1 MNETTATRRALTA
14 TAAPHSGR
22 CAVTARL
29 SACPGMAGLLATRGK
44 PGGGFGFLSNE
55 LQTLLVVDDEIMY
68 PASNDA
74 AEQWYPTDR
83 KAFRRNFARRA
94 GGRRVLR

>member
-1 MNETTATRRALTA
+1 
-14 TAAPHSGR
+14 
-22 CAVTARL
+22 
-29 SACPGMAGLLATRGK
+29 MAGLLATRGK
-44 PGGGFGFLSNE
+44 PGGGFGFLSDE